1 MAWTNSLLN
10 LTVFSLGLS
19 LELAIAASAGAQ
31 STEPFGNSAQN
42 SNPHQTWMVSR
53 FNPPDR
59 GAPGAAVG
67 GATRR
72 PGESCDAQLAKQLT
86 PLVPKDNTDSYFG
99 LTVADH
105 PTFFWHSQG
114 NPEKPVT
121 FFLYEYEVH
130 GQRQS
135 SQPMYEVDLNLP
147 NAPGIVSLTLPPDQ
161 VLEEGKRY
169 VWYLEMR
176 CSESDDDVGLIVG
189 GIDRVDPSS
198 NLDYKL
204 SFARTPSAQS
214 KIYAESG
221 IWFDSLDTLAR
232 ARLSQ
237 DTPELAANW
246 EALLEDD
253 NVQLGNFVSEPFI
266 DCCRVEAAKLEE
278 PRLTT
283 QN

>member
-31 STEPFGNSAQN
+31 SAEPFGNSTQN

-67 GATRR
+67 GATRG
-72 PGESCDAQLAKQLT
+72 PCDTILAKTVT
-86 PLVPKDNTDSYFG
+86 PLMPKDNKDRYFG
-99 LTVADH
+99 LTVTDN

-114 NPEKPVT
+114 NPEQPVT
-121 FFLYEYEVH
+121 FFIYEVN

-135 SQPMYEVDLNLP
+135 SQPLYETNLNLP
-147 NAPGIVSLTLPPDQ
+147 STPGIVSLTLPPDLTLA
-161 VLEEGKRY
+161 VGKSY
-169 VWYLEMR
+169 VWYLEMS
-176 CSESDDDVGLIVG
+176 CEADDVAGLIVG
-189 GIDRVDPSS
+189 GIDRVDASS
-198 NLDYKL
+198 HLDRQL
-204 SFARTPSAQS
+204 RFAQTPSAQS

-232 ARLSQ
+232 ARLIQ

>member
-10 LTVFSLGLS
+10 LTMFSLGLS
-19 LELAIAASAGAQ
+19 LELAIAASAWGQ
-31 STEPFGNSAQN
+31 SAEPFGNSAQN
-42 SNPHQTWMVSR
+42 SNSHRLWMVSR

-72 PGESCDAQLAKQLT
+72 LEPSSCDAQLAEQIA
-86 PLVPKDNTDSYFG
+86 PLVPKDNKNSYYG
-99 LTVADH
+99 LTVAER
-105 PTFFWHSQG
+105 PTFLWHTQG

-121 FFLYEYEVH
+121 FFLYELN

-135 SQPMYEVDLNLP
+135 NQPLYQVDLNLP
-147 NAPGIVSLTLPPDQ
+147 AAPGIVGLTLPPDRQ
-161 VLEEGKRY
+161 LEQGKRY
-169 VWYLEMR
+169 VWYLEMT
-176 CSESDDDVGLIVG
+176 CSESEEDVGLIVG

-204 SFARTPSAQS
+204 SVARTPSAQS

-221 IWFDSLDTLAR
+221 IWFDSIDTLAR

-253 NVQLGNFVSEPFI
+253 NVRLGNFVSEPLI
-266 DCCRVEAAKLEE
+266 NCCHVEAATLDE

-283 QN
+283 QK

>member
-1 MAWTNSLLN
+1 MAWTNPLLN
-10 LTVFSLGLS
+10 VTVFSLGCC
-19 LELAIAASAGAQ
+19 LELAIAASASAQ
-31 STEPFGNSAQN
+31 SIEPFGNPTSN

-72 PGESCDAQLAKQLT
+72 PGESCDAQLAEQIT
-86 PLVPKDNTDSYFG
+86 PLVPKDNKNSYFG
-99 LTVADH
+99 LTVAER

-121 FFLYEYEVH
+121 FFLYEVNGQHQSDQPLYET
-130 GQRQS
+130 
-135 SQPMYEVDLNLP
+135 PLNLP
-147 NAPGIVSLTLPPDQ
+147 NSPGIVSLTLPPDRP
-161 VLEEGKRY
+161 LETGKSY
-169 VWYLEMR
+169 IWYLEMR
-176 CSESDDDVGLIVG
+176 CSEADEDLGLIVG
-189 GIDRVDPSS
+189 GIDRVAPSS
-198 NLDYKL
+198 NFDLNL

-214 KIYAESG
+214 KLYAESG

-232 ARLSQ
+232 ARLIE
-237 DTPELAANW
+237 DTPDLAANW
-246 EALLEDD
+246 EALLQDD
-253 NVQLGNFVSEPFI
+253 NVQLGNFASEPFI
-266 DCCRVEAAKLEE
+266 DCCRVEAANREE